1 MRWGRSIQ
9 GSDEIE
15 DFNFNHY
22 ESISPRNSYFY
33 ETMVPDKQ
41 QSAMVENPQTL
52 LSWSVSLDPQDED
65 DAESHDNFNFGD
77 TAKR

>member
-22 ESISPRNSYFY
+22 ESISPRNGHFY

-52 LSWSVSLDPQDED
+52 LS
-65 DAESHDNFNFGD
+65 
-77 TAKR
+77 